1 MEFIAVSIGV
11 QKFSDQHFRLCVF
24 AFDGCLP
31 IVIGIAACFSGVDVC
46 HSAKVGIALSFAL
59 MHSSTGSEETK
70 NQGKSAGG
78 RTGSDRSARFS
89 GPARGKSRWID
100 II

>member
-59 MHSSTGSEETK
+59 MQKKQKIKE
-70 NQGKSAGG
+70 NPPVGG
-78 RTGSDRSARFS
+78 QAPIAPRVFPCQR
-89 GPARGKSRWID
+89 PAKAFN
-100 II
+100 

>member
-1 MEFIAVSIGV
+1 
-11 QKFSDQHFRLCVF
+11 
-24 AFDGCLP
+24 
-31 IVIGIAACFSGVDVC
+31 
-46 HSAKVGIALSFAL
+46 

-89 GPARGKSRWID
+89 RLARGKSQFNACLVSES
-100 II
+100 